1 MIKPNIIEKIKDII
15 GLLVIFVYLGIM
27 IYVAVDI
34 EPLLIKAIILI
45 SMGVPMLKYIINQ

>member
-1 MIKPNIIEKIKDII
+1 MITTGIEKIKDII